1 VSGYRS
7 LRTHT
12 PDTEEVRESYQ
23 STGDGLDFKRR
34 YNERGEEFDR
44 WLEAHDAALIVEH
57 ERVLAERA
65 APQEWEYGVTY
76 TGHHVVSVQ
85 FTLESALAAQ
95 SYYQKFPHG
104 KTSRVFRRH
113 PAIPATPWEPLP
125 EDANQTEG
133 GRDA

>member
-44 WLEAHDAALIVEH
+44 WLEAHDAALIAEH

-65 APQEWEYGVTY
+65 APQEWEYGWRDLA
-76 TGHHVVSVQ
+76 GDD
-85 FTLESALAAQ
+85 FIAESRGVAERFVAYWGGRAL
-95 SYYQKFPHG
+95 
-104 KTSRVFRRH
+104 RRIPER
-113 PAIPATPWEPLP
+113 PASDWEPLP